1 MKHGLNFDE
10 TDSNYM
16 LLNEIFKIIGSRESK
31 QIMSRNGLK
40 PLNKVIS
47 LVKTVILAA
56 YFECSIS
63 FVVDELKRSFK
74 LRKYARFEGEIED
87 VDKIYE
93 CLARFSAEEYY
104 NFVNHFLNRYNQVMR
119 KKNKTLIVDATL
131 SACDFNYD
139 KQYIPPKH
147 FEELNLK

>member
-1 MKHGLNFDE
+1 MHGLNFDE

-47 LVKTVILAA
+47 LVKTIILAA

-63 FVVDELKRSFK
+63 FVVDELKSKIWTLEKDWILILFWK
-74 LRKYARFEGEIED
+74 HRKFMIDY
-87 VDKIYE
+87 
-93 CLARFSAEEYY
+93 
-104 NFVNHFLNRYNQVMR
+104 
-119 KKNKTLIVDATL
+119 
-131 SACDFNYD
+131 
-139 KQYIPPKH
+139 
-147 FEELNLK
+147 LK